1 MLVKDLLLRLGTENL
16 IKFIDNDLFK
26 IIQLRDKSILK
37 QKNFTEIILKLN
49 SEKKLLSDDN
59 FRKILIDSLK
69 ENEAR
74 IIAENFLQD
83 KKKLNLSNFELA
95 EASSEKMKN
104 VGD

>member
-74 IIAENFLQD
+74 IIG
-83 KKKLNLSNFELA
+83 KLFYLNG
-95 EASSEKMKN
+95 KIKN
-104 VGD
+104 D